1 MVSVSSR
8 TLSYHIYTL
17 WLFGRDQLKD
27 TIIPSTAFA
36 TFAAL
41 SGPVLD
47 MDASLLTINVLQ
59 RKPVAFL
66 WVWINVLLF
75 CLHNQRR
82 PESVPKDA
90 VNKPWRPI
98 PAKRIT
104 AYEITR
110 ILFGLYPLSYFFSW
124 YQGVLD
130 PCTLLTFLII
140 WYNDFGGADCSGA
153 ICNFLNTAGF
163 SCFHSSAL
171 QIDVGPGYPMLSARV
186 FRWLLSIAGTIFTII
201 HIQDFRDYPGDCLR
215 GRLTVQ
221 FTLGN

>member
-8 TLSYHIYTL
+8 TLSYNIHTL

-41 SGPVLD
+41 SDPVLE
-47 MDASLLTINVLQ
+47 MDTSLLTVNVLQ
-59 RKPVAFL
+59 RVPIAFL
-66 WVWINVLLF
+66 WVWFNVLLF

-82 PESVPKDA
+82 PESVLEDA

-104 AYEITR
+104 AGETTR

-124 YQGVLD
+124 YQGVLG
-130 PCTLLTFLII
+130 PCMLLTFLTI
-140 WYNDFGGADCSGA
+140 WYNDFGGADCSGV
-153 ICNFLNTAGF
+153 IRNFLNAAGF
-163 SCFHSSAL
+163 SCFHSGAL
-171 QIDVGPGYPMLSARV
+171 QIAVGPGHPVLSVRA
-186 FRWLLSIAGTIFTII
+186 FRWLLSIAGIIFTTI
-201 HIQDFRDYPGDCLR
+201 YNGPPP
-215 GRLTVQ
+215 
-221 FTLGN
+221 